1 VGNSL
6 QVLEPSKFKK
16 TRDNSNLPF
25 NTFGNQESLD
35 SGIDVNRVAGVF
47 GPSPKNSQGGFS

>member
-1 VGNSL
+1 V
-6 QVLEPSKFKK
+6 PSKFKTK
-16 TRDNSNLPF
+16 SREASQLPF

-47 GPSPKNSQGGFS
+47 GPSPKNSQRIN